1 MTTTTPTPVTLN
13 DTIDHEKIVDV
24 APVAEAQANMIQGAY
39 KIAHHDHSFLEHD
52 EQRGIRLMLEYQK
65 VETALTRR
73 NIASTM
79 VVFGGARIL
88 SPEESEA
95 ALLAAKTPA
104 ERALAELRAKQVRWY
119 DMAREFGK
127 IVSLRGGALGQVAG
141 DPLQN
146 VIATGGGPGLMSAA
160 NRGAHDV
167 GAPSIGYNITLEFE
181 QQPNPYSTPD
191 LTFLF
196 KYFGIR
202 KMHMALRAS
211 GLAVMPG
218 GFGTM
223 DEVYE
228 IANLI
233 SCDKMPMIPI
243 VLFDRKFWESTCNF
257 QALLDEG
264 LISQS
269 AMDLFSYADS
279 AEEGWQLMEE
289 RRAVIAAMAR

>member
-1 MTTTTPTPVTLN
+1 MTTPITLS
-13 DTIDHEKIVDV
+13 DTIDNEDLVELTDVV
-24 APVAEAQANMIQGAY
+24 APEELQANMVQGAY

-52 EQRGIRLMLEYQK
+52 DQRGIRLMLEYQK
-65 VETALTRR
+65 VETALVRR

-88 SPEESEA
+88 SPEQSEA
-95 ALLAAKTPA
+95 ALMSAKTP
-104 ERALAELRAKQVRWY
+104 ENRALAELRAKQVPWY
-119 DMAREFGK
+119 EMAREFGK
-127 IVSLRGGALGQVAG
+127 IVSERGGALGQVAG
-141 DPLQN
+141 GPLQN
-146 VIATGGGPGLMSAA
+146 VIATGGGPGLMEAA
-160 NRGAHDV
+160 NRGAHEV

-181 QQPNPYSTPD
+181 QQPNLYSSPD

-202 KMHMALRAS
+202 KLQMALRAS

-218 GFGTM
+218 GLGTM

-233 SCDKMPMIPI
+233 SCEKMPVIPI
-243 VLFDRKFWESTCNF
+243 VLFDRKFWEATCDF
-257 QALLDEG
+257 QYMLDQG
-264 LISQS
+264 LISKS

-279 AEEGWQLMEE
+279 AEEGWQAMEDRWE
-289 RRAVIAAMAR
+289 VIKANQK

>member
-1 MTTTTPTPVTLN
+1 MTTLAPTPVTLN
-13 DTIDHEKIVDV
+13 DTIDNEPAIDL
-24 APVAEAQANMIQGAY
+24 APAHQANMLQGAY
-39 KIAHHDHSFLEHD
+39 KLAQHDHNFLEHD
-52 EQRGIRLMLEYQK
+52 DQRGIRLMLEYQK
-65 VETALTRR
+65 VETALARR

-88 SPEESEA
+88 SPEQSEA

-104 ERALAELRAKQVRWY
+104 ERELAQLRAKQVRWY

-289 RRAVIAAMAR
+289 RRAVIAAMKP